1 MAYPTGTE
9 TGASLDVYIPEIWGE
24 KVNEF
29 YRAKLVAA
37 PFFTDRS
44 DELSGGGDTLYTPN
58 TTEFTA
64 TAKSVGIAVNL
75 NSPSDTKQ
83 TLTVNNW
90 FEASFAIEDR
100 EAAQVKRSYSL
111 MERYA
116 KNAGYAIAKKL
127 DSAIT
132 TLFYGF
138 SNVVGAS
145 TTNLADSDIRN
156 AFSYLERNDVP
167 SEEAAFF
174 FHPTVFW
181 GQVQRIDKF
190 SLAIN
195 SPVNDPTAKRPA
207 GFLYGQPVYLTT
219 QVQTS
224 LPSGSL
230 ARVNAFAHPDAIH
243 WATSPLGA
251 GGSKGSMV
259 GSMGVR
265 VQSNYIPDYLATLT
279 TADILYGVIENRDVA
294 GVAILTPANNQ
305 TLGLN

>member
-1 MAYPTGTE
+1 MAFPTGTE
-9 TGASLDVYIPEIWGE
+9 TGVSLDAYIPLVWGE

-64 TAKSVGIAVNL
+64 SAKVVGITVNL
-75 NSPSDTKQ
+75 NSPTDTKQ

-90 FEASFAIEDR
+90 FEASFAIEDND
-100 EAAQVKRSYSL
+100 AAQVKRSYSL

-116 KNAGYAIAKKL
+116 KNCAYAVAKRL
-127 DSAIT
+127 DAAIT
-132 TLFYGF
+132 ALFSGF
-138 SNVVGAS
+138 SNVVGSS

-190 SLAIN
+190 SLAVN

-207 GFLYGQPVYLTT
+207 GYLYGQPVYLTT

-251 GGSKGSMV
+251 GGSKGAMV
-259 GSMGVR
+259 GSGGVR
-265 VQSNYIPDYLATLT
+265 VQSNYVPEYLSTVT
-279 TADILYGVIENRDVA
+279 TADILYGVIENRDSA
-294 GVAILTPANNQ
+294 GVAILTVANNQ
-305 TLGLN
+305 VSGLN

>member
-1 MAYPTGTE
+1 MPFPTGTE
-9 TGASLDVYIPEIWGE
+9 TGVTLDVYIPEIWGE

-29 YRAKLVAA
+29 FRAKLVAA

-44 DELSGGGDTLYTPN
+44 DELAGGGDTLYTPN

-64 TAKSVGIAVNL
+64 SSKTVGLTVNL
-75 NSPSDTKQ
+75 NSPTDTKQ
-83 TLTVNNW
+83 TLIVNNW
-90 FEASFAIEDR
+90 FESSFAIEDNT
-100 EAAQVKRSYSL
+100 AAQIKRSYSL

-116 KNAGYAIAKKL
+116 KNCGYAVAKKL

-132 TLFYGF
+132 DLFSGF
-138 SNVVGAS
+138 SNRVGSS
-145 TTNLADSDIRN
+145 TVNLQDSDIRN
-156 AFSYLERNDVP
+156 AFAYLESANVD
-167 SEEAAFF
+167 SLEAAFF
-174 FHPTVFW
+174 FHPNVFW
-181 GQVQRIDKF
+181 RQVQRIDKF

-207 GFLYGQPVYLTT
+207 GYLYGQPVYITT

-259 GSMGVR
+259 GSAGVR
-265 VQSNYIPDYLATLT
+265 VQANYIPEYLSTVT

-294 GVAILTPANNQ
+294 GVSILTPATVDGNNA
-305 TLGLN
+305 

>member
-1 MAYPTGTE
+1 MAFPTGTE
-9 TGASLDVYIPEIWGE
+9 TGVTLASYIPAIWGE

-44 DELSGGGDTLYTPN
+44 DELAGGGDTLYTPN
-58 TTEFTA
+58 TSEFTA
-64 TAKSVGIAVNL
+64 SSKTVGVTVNL
-75 NSPSDTKQ
+75 NSPTDTKQ
-83 TLTVNNW
+83 TLVVNNW
-90 FEASFAIEDR
+90 FESSFAIEDNN
-100 EAAQVKRSYSL
+100 AAQVKRSYSL

-116 KNAGYAIAKKL
+116 KNCGYAVAKKL
-127 DSAIT
+127 DLAIT
-132 TLFYGF
+132 VLFSGF
-138 SNVVGAS
+138 SNVVGSS
-145 TTNLADSDIRN
+145 TTNLQDSDIRN

-174 FHPTVFW
+174 FHPNVFW
-181 GQVQRIDKF
+181 RQVQRLDKF

-207 GFLYGQPVYLTT
+207 GYLYGQPVFLTT

-224 LPSGSL
+224 LPSGSI

-243 WATSPLGA
+243 WATSPLGS
-251 GGSKGSMV
+251 GGSKGAMV
-259 GSMGVR
+259 GSGGVR
-265 VQSNYIPDYLATLT
+265 VQSNYIPEYLSTVT

-294 GVAILTPANNQ
+294 GVAILTPAIVDASN
-305 TLGLN
+305 T